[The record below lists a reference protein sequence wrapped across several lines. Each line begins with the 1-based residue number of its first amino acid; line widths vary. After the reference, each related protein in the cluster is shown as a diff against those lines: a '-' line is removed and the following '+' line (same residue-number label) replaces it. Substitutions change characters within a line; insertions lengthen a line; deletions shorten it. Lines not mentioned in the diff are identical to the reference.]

1 MFNSLKLIKIMK
13 YFTKQEM
20 IRCYRENK
28 QQRCKECR
36 LTTAVK
42 RAPNDV
48 DANIEA
54 LVDNILDPAR
64 EHYGKPIYV
73 NSGFR
78 CPLHN
83 TTVGG
88 VRASQHIQ
96 GEAAD
101 ITAGSPEE
109 NHQLAKIIVQQG
121 KFDQLIL
128 ENTGEKDLLPQWVHV
143 SYSRRCN
150 RGQVLK
156 KIVGK
161 VGYQALTVEEI
172 KCLLW

>member
-1 MFNSLKLIKIMK
+1 MK

-20 IRCYRENK
+20 IRCYNENK

-121 KFDQLIL
+121 KFDQLIIYT
-128 ENTGEKDLLPQWVHV
+128 NSSDLNPHFIHV
-143 SYSRRCN
+143 SYKRTGGN
-150 RGQVLK
+150 RHRILRQV
-156 KIVGK
+156 VGTN
-161 VGYQALTVEEI
+161 GYTEI
-172 KCLLW
+172 KNI